1 MEEEL
6 DSGVEDEE
14 ERTAL
19 EKQVGGSARSR
30 RHRAPVTYKEEEDD
44 VGVVSDDHEE
54 DAALELGEN
63 TEGDAASEGEGDG
76 VEGGVEGEEEEDM
89 QVVNGKKISKYEAE
103 RLAKIARNQGI
114 LQQLGLAQAASK
126 IAQGVFV
133 CRPQTPSL
141 HLTPFPSSLLL
152 LLINPPPPPFPPPL
166 RPPRASPAPVS
177 PDVPKGKAKR
187 SSTTSISSKKKSAP
201 GEEDEWY
208 LLFPPPLSLEFVLYR
223 MCSHLEHRLR

>member
-44 VGVVSDDHEE
+44 VGVVSDEHEE
-54 DAALELGEN
+54 DASLELGEN
-63 TEGDAASEGEGDG
+63 TEGDSASEGEGDG
-76 VEGGVEGEEEEDM
+76 VEECEEGEEGEDM

-152 LLINPPPPPFPPPL
+152 LLINPPPPPFPPPSPP
-166 RPPRASPAPVS
+166 PPRLPRPRLSRRPQG
-177 PDVPKGKAKR
+177 KGQ
-187 SSTTSISSKKKSAP
+187 KKQHNFNLEQ
-201 GEEDEWY
+201 EEECA
-208 LLFPPPLSLEFVLYR
+208 R
-223 MCSHLEHRLR
+223 GGG

>member
-1 MEEEL
+1 M

-76 VEGGVEGEEEEDM
+76 VEAGVEGEEEEDM

-152 LLINPPPPPFPPPL
+152 L
-166 RPPRASPAPVS
+166 
-177 PDVPKGKAKR
+177 
-187 SSTTSISSKKKSAP
+187 
-201 GEEDEWY
+201 
-208 LLFPPPLSLEFVLYR
+208 
-223 MCSHLEHRLR
+223 